1 MAERRVVVTGM
12 GAITPIGNTLE
23 QFWDGLKNGVSG
35 ADYITHFD
43 TEKFATKFAAM
54 VSDFDPGK
62 FIEPKAA
69 RRLDRF
75 SQFAIA
81 ASDMAIA
88 DSSID
93 LDTIDKNR
101 VAVLVGTGI
110 GGMETFYKNC
120 VAYEKMGPRG
130 ISPFFYPHADSGHC
144 FRSHID
150 KIRVPWPQLLRC
162 FSLCYRIS

>member
-69 RRLDRF
+69 RPARSLLPVRYRQHLIWL
-75 SQFAIA
+75 SLIHPLTW
-81 ASDMAIA
+81 IP
-88 DSSID
+88 SIK
-93 LDTIDKNR
+93 T
-101 VAVLVGTGI
+101 V
-110 GGMETFYKNC
+110 
-120 VAYEKMGPRG
+120 
-130 ISPFFYPHADSGHC
+130 
-144 FRSHID
+144 
-150 KIRVPWPQLLRC
+150 
-162 FSLCYRIS
+162 